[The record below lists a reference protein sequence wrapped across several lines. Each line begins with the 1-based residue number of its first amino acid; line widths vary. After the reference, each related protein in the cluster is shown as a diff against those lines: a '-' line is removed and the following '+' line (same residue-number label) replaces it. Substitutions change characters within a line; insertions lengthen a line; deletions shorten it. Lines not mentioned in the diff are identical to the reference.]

1 MYKGDK
7 WTCRFSLLW
16 LYITLNYLGRIHR
29 VTFAELM
36 NEYRK
41 QTFRHLAAKLHN
53 QLAPRLGNAEEQH
66 HFEKL
71 PGIPSGEKDGP
82 SPGMWSLISHT
93 AHYLPALPSPP
104 PHLQSTRAVT
114 FSNPPVTRRT
124 GRCGEGRFTDG
135 IARPCNTSFLQPL
148 YTSF

>member
-93 AHYLPALPSPP
+93 AHYLPALPSLPLTFNLP
-104 PHLQSTRAVT
+104 ELLPFLIHLLPEEQADV
-114 FSNPPVTRRT
+114 
-124 GRCGEGRFTDG
+124 GRGDSLME
-135 IARPCNTSFLQPL
+135 
-148 YTSF
+148 